1 MECGFFIIFLYRV
14 GQWYSF
20 SFVFKI
26 VLQLIKNLLL
36 SIHVV
41 PFLVVAFLNW
51 P

>member
-20 SFVFKI
+20 SSVKI

-41 PFLVVAFLNW
+41 PFLVVCI